1 MQEKDPQVRKHRE
14 TIAGVERMI
23 GLASVKQ
30 KINNYCNLMRLEQER
45 NRKGLPTQ
53 QHSLHAAFIGNPGTG
68 KTTVAR
74 LLGKI
79 LKDMGLLSKGHVVYE
94 ERSTLLGQ
102 FYGSE
107 DEKTLAAM
115 KRAQGGILFIDEA
128 YSLYKPEDPK
138 DPGINVLETLLT
150 ALADESNRDWML
162 LLAGYP
168 APMKGLLSCNPGLDS
183 RIPETNRYYFDDYS
197 VDELMQIADLYCK
210 RKCYQLTTE
219 ARKALQW

>member
-1 MQEKDPQVRKHRE
+1 M
-14 TIAGVERMI
+14 
-23 GLASVKQ
+23 
-30 KINNYCNLMRLEQER
+30 
-45 NRKGLPTQ
+45 
-53 QHSLHAAFIGNPGTG
+53 
-68 KTTVAR
+68 
-74 LLGKI
+74 
-79 LKDMGLLSKGHVVYE
+79 
-94 ERSTLLGQ
+94 
-102 FYGSE
+102 
-107 DEKTLAAM
+107 AAM

-219 ARKALQW
+219 ARKLYNGNKKSL